1 MRCFIYFFLLFS
13 GMVHAQKLEFNVT
26 VSSDTLL
33 LGNYLEVKF
42 EVTNGKGR
50 FTAPDFAGWN
60 VVSGPNTSSSFSII
74 NGDVKQSS
82 SYSYY
87 LEAGFEG
94 LYQINPAQLETEDG
108 ILKTPAI
115 QIIVLPNPEG
125 IRQHPK
131 NREESKYFLDEQ
143 PVKNPG
149 KKKRQPV
156 KM

>member
-1 MRCFIYFFLLFS
+1 MKKLFVFAMMIS
-13 GMVHAQKLEFNVT
+13 GMVQAQKMEFNVS

-42 EVTNGKGR
+42 EVNNGKGR
-50 FTAPDFAGWN
+50 FMAPDFQGWT

-94 LYQINPAQLETEDG
+94 VYTILPAQLETDDG
-108 ILKTPAI
+108 VLKTPEI

-131 NREESKYFLDEQ
+131 NREESKYFMDEA
-143 PVKNPG
+143 PVKTPA
-149 KKKRQPV
+149 KKKRKAV
-156 KM
+156 KI

>member
-1 MRCFIYFFLLFS
+1 MRCCIFFVLLFAAKLS
-13 GMVHAQKLEFNVT
+13 AQKLEFNVT

-42 EVTNGKGR
+42 EINNGKGQ
-50 FTAPDFAGWN
+50 FVPPDFAGWN
-60 VVSGPNTSSSFSII
+60 VVSGPNSSSSFSII

-94 LYQINPAQLETEDG
+94 VYIINPAQLETEDG
-108 ILKTPAI
+108 VLKTPSI

-131 NREESKYFLDEQ
+131 NREESKYFMDEA
-143 PVKNPG
+143 PVKSPV